1 MKEER
6 SLLNALAERM
16 GSIIERKQVEE
27 ALEAANQL
35 LNASN
40 QQLVCVQA
48 QNMQSEFFSHLTL
61 LLPFR
66 TCTPRP
72 MP

>member
-27 ALEAANQL
+27 ALKATNQQ

-48 QNMQSEFFSHLTL
+48 QNKQSYPKSWFAHH
-61 LLPFR
+61 
-66 TCTPRP
+66 
-72 MP
+72 